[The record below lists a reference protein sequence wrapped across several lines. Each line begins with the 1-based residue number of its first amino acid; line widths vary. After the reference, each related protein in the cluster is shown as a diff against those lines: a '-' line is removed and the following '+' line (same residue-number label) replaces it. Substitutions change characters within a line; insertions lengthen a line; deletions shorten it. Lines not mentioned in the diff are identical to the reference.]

1 MKDFEINATAE
12 DFNEVF
18 RDGWINVTVRFG
30 DRKIDLYAETNT
42 NELASPG
49 ESICFVAA
57 ELNGDEN
64 TKVCGGPKAAKKA
77 KDKMKEFFNKDDLRL
92 MTVEECAGHTIE
104 YAAGWKACIDWIK
117 SVPAPPE
124 RKTGR
129 WIPVD
134 CYSAC
139 GGDEVTWMAHGN
151 PTAFYYCSECKEQ
164 CYAGEDGESLLTS
177 FCPCCGA
184 KMEGGTE

>member
-1 MKDFEINATAE
+1 MKENNMNDLISRQWLVECIEAGRTLFESERNYNFMIHL
-12 DFNEVF
+12 V
-18 RDGWINVTVRFG
+18 RDIAPSAQQEQSTKIQEILEYLDTTLHPIVSPDNWNV
-30 DRKIDLYAETNT
+30 YAE
-42 NELASPG
+42 LHDMVSSLSSAQ
-49 ESICFVAA
+49 
-57 ELNGDEN
+57 
-64 TKVCGGPKAAKKA
+64 
-77 KDKMKEFFNKDDLRL
+77 
-92 MTVEECAGHTIE
+92 
-104 YAAGWKACIDWIK
+104 
-117 SVPAPPE
+117 PE

-184 KMEGGTE
+184 KMKGGTE

>member
-1 MKDFEINATAE
+1 MSIQIFARIAARKWRRNRMSDLIDRQAAIDAMAELQGRASTKAELKGISKAWKRIKRLPSAQQEQSTEIQEILEYLDTTLHPIVSPDN
-12 DFNEVF
+12 
-18 RDGWINVTVRFG
+18 WNV
-30 DRKIDLYAETNT
+30 YAE
-42 NELASPG
+42 LHDMVSSLSSAQ
-49 ESICFVAA
+49 
-57 ELNGDEN
+57 
-64 TKVCGGPKAAKKA
+64 
-77 KDKMKEFFNKDDLRL
+77 
-92 MTVEECAGHTIE
+92 
-104 YAAGWKACIDWIK
+104 
-117 SVPAPPE
+117 PE

-184 KMEGGTE
+184 KMTNH